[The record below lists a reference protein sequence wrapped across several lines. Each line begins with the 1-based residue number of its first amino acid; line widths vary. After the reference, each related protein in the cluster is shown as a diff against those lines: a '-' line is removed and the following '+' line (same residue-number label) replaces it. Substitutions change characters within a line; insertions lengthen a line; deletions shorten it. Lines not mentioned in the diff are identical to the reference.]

1 MFFMQNRRKRRFF
14 AVLVMCIFMFTVG
27 TICSFAG
34 NDAPAKEA
42 APVEA
47 PAQSDTVFTV
57 IYDEEDPE
65 GSAVTYDVS
74 LYEEDKDNNPGIKGA
89 TEYVGEYANNLEADK
104 ENFEA
109 HTDAAIK
116 KIRETI
122 PTYATF
128 AALLAPIIA
137 IVLALI
143 TKEVYSSL
151 VIGIIVGGAIYAG
164 GNFEG
169 TLVHVVQD
177 GFIANVADSYNMGIL
192 IFLILLG
199 KMDISF
205 QYTDYSV
212 KIWNTQSLQF
222 PFLFQVFLS

>member
-14 AVLVMCIFMFTVG
+14 AVLIMCIFMFTVG

-34 NDAPAKEA
+34 NDAPATDV

-47 PAQSDTVFTV
+47 AAQSDTVFTV
-57 IYDEEDPE
+57 VYDESDPE
-65 GSAVTYDVS
+65 EGIVDYDLSDHDSA
-74 LYEEDKDNNPGIKGA
+74 L
-89 TEYVGEYANNLEADK
+89 EYVGKYADNLEADK

-109 HTDAAIK
+109 HTDTAIK

-151 VIGIIVGGAIYAG
+151 IIGIVVGGFIYAG
-164 GNFEG
+164 GNFE
-169 TLVHVVQD
+169 TAINHVLFE
-177 GFIANVADSYNMGIL
+177 GFLASLSDSYNMGIL
-192 IFLILLG
+192 IFLVLLG
-199 KMDISF
+199 A
-205 QYTDYSV
+205 
-212 KIWNTQSLQF
+212 L
-222 PFLFQVFLS
+222 